1 MTDAP
6 PPMGIFA
13 AVHLRPDGAWRRVEP
28 AEVLSLDPGDGV
40 LWVHLDRRSAVV
52 QSWLNEHSGIDPID
66 VEALLSDETRPRAYR
81 PRHEAS
87 LLVIL
92 RGVNNEPGAD
102 PDDLVSI
109 RIWVEKHR
117 VLSFSSRPL
126 APVADVLGMLGSE
139 YAPTNAAEILAG
151 LATAMVARMEPAI
164 DGLRDQLDVI
174 EERQDDGRNIDPSD
188 LLQIRRRGA
197 ALRRFLGP
205 QKDVFVTVNALHLP
219 WISIAQ
225 EEEWREAT
233 NTTFRYIEEL
243 DAIRERIVIVVDGIN
258 ARAAA
263 RASKTF
269 NAVSVAAAFFVP
281 FTFVTSLFGMN
292 VGGIP
297 FAAHPQG
304 FAMMLGGLGIWALVQ
319 VLIFRR
325 MKWL

>member
-1 MTDAP
+1 MNDISP
-6 PPMGIFA
+6 PLGIFA
-13 AVHLRPDGAWRRVEP
+13 AVLIRPDASWRHV
-28 AEVLSLDPGDGV
+28 AADEVLSLDPGEGV
-40 LWVHLDRRSAVV
+40 FWVHLDRRSPVV
-52 QSWLNEHSGIDPID
+52 QSWLNDHSGIDPID

-92 RGVNNEPGAD
+92 RGVNNQPGAD
-102 PDDLVSI
+102 PEDLVSI

-126 APVADVLGMLGSE
+126 APVDDVLAMLGGE
-139 YAPTNAAEILAG
+139 YAPRNAAEVLAS

-164 DGLRDQLDVI
+164 DVLRDELDVL
-174 EERQDDGRNIDPSD
+174 EELQDDDKPVDPAG
-188 LLQIRRRGA
+188 LLYIRRRGA

-205 QKDVFVTVNALHLP
+205 QKDVFLTVNNLHLP
-219 WISIAQ
+219 WIDIAQ

-243 DAIRERIVIVVDGIN
+243 DAVRERVAIVNDGIN

-263 RASKTF
+263 RASRTF
-269 NAVSVAAAFFVP
+269 NAVSIAAAFFVP
-281 FTFVTSLFGMN
+281 FTFVTSLLGMN

-297 FAAHPQG
+297 FASHPHG
-304 FAMMLGGLGIWALVQ
+304 FVFMLGGLSVWALVQ
-319 VLIFRR
+319 VLIFRH
-325 MKWL
+325 MKWM